1 LSNAAI
7 RELKEE
13 TGINGQFL
21 GMIGF
26 RHAHGYLNGKSDIF
40 FLCVLEPLT
49 FDITMQED
57 ELVACE
63 WISVDDYLQQD
74 WFKGKPLN
82 EIMNRDIKMTI
93 DSIENNKIDE
103 KLLKRNVLEN
113 GWRPGTSHYYSL
125 FD

>member
-1 LSNAAI
+1 
-7 RELKEE
+7 
-13 TGINGQFL
+13 
-21 GMIGF
+21 MIGF

-113 GWRPGTSHYYSL
+113 GWRPGTPHYYSL